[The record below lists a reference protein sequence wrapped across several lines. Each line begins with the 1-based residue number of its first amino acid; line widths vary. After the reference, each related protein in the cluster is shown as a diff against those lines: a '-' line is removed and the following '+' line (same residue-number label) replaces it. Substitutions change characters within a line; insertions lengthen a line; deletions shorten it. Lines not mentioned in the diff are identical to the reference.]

1 MSILKDIK
9 MRTLRH
15 VKSTCPHCSRQS
27 KHSLSRIKNNITLI
41 CPLLWKHLSS
51 IGKQTNKVTD

>member
-1 MSILKDIK
+1 

-27 KHSLSRIKNNITLI
+27 MHSLSRIKNNITLI
-41 CPLLWKHLSS
+41 CPFCGNIYLPSESKP
-51 IGKQTNKVTD
+51 IK

>member
-15 VKSTCPHCSRQS
+15 VKSTCPHCSCQS
-27 KHSLSRIKNNITLI
+27 MHSLSRIKNNITLI
-41 CPLLWKHLSS
+41 CPFCGNIYLPSESKP
-51 IGKQTNKVTD
+51 IK

>member
-41 CPLLWKHLSS
+41 GPFCGNIYLPSESKP
-51 IGKQTNKVTD
+51 IK